1 MRRFEN
7 TELTALAAMI
17 ANLSGI
23 PVQLIENENGI
34 MCITMED
41 ESLAGSLPEICKWA
55 TEKARDAEPPM
66 PLMG

>member
-1 MRRFEN
+1 
-7 TELTALAAMI
+7 MI